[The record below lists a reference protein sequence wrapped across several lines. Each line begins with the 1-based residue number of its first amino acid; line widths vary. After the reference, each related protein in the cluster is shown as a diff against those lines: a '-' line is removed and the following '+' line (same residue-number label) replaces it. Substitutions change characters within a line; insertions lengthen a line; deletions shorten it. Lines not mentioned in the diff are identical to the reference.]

1 MCSNDEVNKVNAIQS
16 VELVFDTLK
25 EEVLVVSGK
34 ARKS

>member
-1 MCSNDEVNKVNAIQS
+1 MQS

-34 ARKS
+34 TKSVYAELVVSNACVF